1 MASTRNG
8 SDAVHSGESI
18 DVGGTAESPGVM
30 SKQWK
35 TDIDSGRSVC
45 REFRPGFSAS
55 VCDVTYSINTKVE
68 VDVEPSLFFGVVTG
82 EACSTLSIDGCDSIE
97 IKPLCPLLVSFG
109 DYRSCVGELP
119 ATARCSSVGLCMT
132 RQYLETMA
140 EDYDTEVF
148 GCFLSLLR
156 GDVAIHRLPQSG
168 QLLASANN
176 MLQSPYE
183 GTLSAIY
190 LESCALALLAETG
203 RIIVGERDKA
213 AELSMTRREYSRV
226 QEIREI
232 LEQNIVDPP
241 TLSQLS
247 RQIGIN
253 ATTMSNQFRRVFGST
268 IFSFLRD
275 RRLELARAML
285 LTESLPVSQVGYRVG
300 FNNPAAFAT
309 AYRRRFGRPPSAEN
323 RRLQ

>member
-1 MASTRNG
+1 M
-8 SDAVHSGESI
+8 
-18 DVGGTAESPGVM
+18 
-30 SKQWK
+30 
-35 TDIDSGRSVC
+35 
-45 REFRPGFSAS
+45 
-55 VCDVTYSINTKVE
+55 
-68 VDVEPSLFFGVVTG
+68 TG
-82 EACSTLSIDGCDSIE
+82 EACSLLNIDGCDPFE

-109 DYRSCVGELP
+109 DHTSCVGELP
-119 ATARCSSVGLCMT
+119 AGVRCSSVGLCMT
-132 RQYLETMA
+132 RQYLEDMA
-140 EDYDTEVF
+140 KDYDTEVF
-148 GCFLSLLR
+148 GCFLGLLR

-168 QLLASANN
+168 QLLVTANN

-183 GTLSAIY
+183 GILSAIY

-213 AELSMTRREYSRV
+213 VALSMTRREYSRA
-226 QEIREI
+226 QEIRQI
-232 LEQNIVDPP
+232 LEENIVDPP

-247 RQIGIN
+247 RQIGVN

-275 RRLELARAML
+275 KRLELARAML